1 MNHVP
6 DRSDGTRRRFIV
18 GVAGVLMLIGG
29 AAVVVVFFVRP
40 ALELGAA
47 EGDLDRH
54 DPAAARSRLD
64 RYLDRHPDDTH
75 ALLLAVRA
83 ARRSGDYA
91 DAERFLT
98 ALEERT
104 GPTDASRLEWVLLG
118 VQQGDFADQE
128 QRLRGEAGRDT
139 PDAPAILE
147 GLARGYSANYRWPE
161 AQDTLERLLK
171 RNPEHALA
179 LLVRGALHDQLRNP
193 KEAEA
198 DFRRAVELTPTSLAA
213 HLALAEHLNRRG
225 HTREAVQKYE
235 WVLRS
240 RPADPVAL
248 LGLAR
253 AYADAADLE
262 AARRRLDGLLAAVPA
277 NVDALVERGRIELR
291 VNRPDAAEP
300 FLARAVQAAP
310 WHREAHRLH
319 LAALTDLG
327 RTADADRCRDRIAQ
341 LTAEDGQGGKL
352 MLRAHDNPGDV
363 AVRWELWVW
372 SDRNG
377 NPAEGRTWLW
387 DLLRT
392 DPGHAGAH
400 AALAAYFET
409 AGQPRRAALHREKAR
424 PGGTGS

>member
-1 MNHVP
+1 MVSVL
-6 DRSDGTRRRFIV
+6 DTSAGVRRRRLV
-18 GVAGVLMLIGG
+18 LGVAVVLVLIGG
-29 AAVVVVFFVRP
+29 AVVGVVFVWP
-40 ALELGAA
+40 ALELAAA
-47 EGDLDRH
+47 EDDLDRH
-54 DPAAARSRLD
+54 DPSSARARLD
-64 RYLDRHPDDTH
+64 RHLARHPDDPQ
-75 ALLLAVRA
+75 ALLLALRA
-83 ARRSGDYA
+83 ARRSGEYA

-104 GPTDASRLEWVLLG
+104 GPTDASRLEWTLLG

-128 QRLRGEAGRDT
+128 QRLRSEAGRDT
-139 PDAPAILE
+139 PDATAILE
-147 GLARGYSANYRWPE
+147 ALARGYSSNYRWPE

-171 RNPEHALA
+171 RSPDHALA

-193 KEAEA
+193 TEAEA
-198 DFRRAVELTPTSLAA
+198 DFRRAVELTPASPTAR
-213 HLALAEHLNRRG
+213 LALAEHLNRRG
-225 HTREAVQKYE
+225 HTREAVQQYE

-240 RPADPVAL
+240 RPADPAAL

-253 AYADAADLE
+253 AHADAADLE
-262 AARRRLDGLLAAVPA
+262 AARHRLDELLAAVPA

-291 VNRPDAAEP
+291 VNRPDAAEL

-310 WHREAHRLH
+310 WHREANRLH

-327 RTADADRCRDRIAQ
+327 RTADADRCRDQIAR
-341 LTAEDGQGGKL
+341 LTAEDSLGGKL

-377 NPAEGRTWLW
+377 NPTEGRTWLW

-400 AALAAYFET
+400 AALAGYFET
-409 AGQPRRAALHREKAR
+409 AGQPRRTALHREKAR
-424 PGGTGS
+424 PGGTGQ